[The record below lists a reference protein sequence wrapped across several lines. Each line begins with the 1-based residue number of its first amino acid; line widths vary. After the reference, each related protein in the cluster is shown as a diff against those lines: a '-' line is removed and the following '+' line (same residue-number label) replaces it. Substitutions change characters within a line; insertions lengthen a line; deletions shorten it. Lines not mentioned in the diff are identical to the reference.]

1 MLALKIFLAKL
12 MPQYRVVQS
21 AKSNMGTLKVIYL
34 QNGMEKSDN
43 SLFSCQLLDC
53 LR

>member
-21 AKSNMGTLKVIYL
+21 AKSNMGTLKVRGL

-43 SLFSCQLLDC
+43 SLFSCRPLDC

>member
-21 AKSNMGTLKVIYL
+21 AKSNMGTLKVRDL
-34 QNGMEKSDN
+34 EMK
-43 SLFSCQLLDC
+43 
-53 LR
+53 LRNLTTLC